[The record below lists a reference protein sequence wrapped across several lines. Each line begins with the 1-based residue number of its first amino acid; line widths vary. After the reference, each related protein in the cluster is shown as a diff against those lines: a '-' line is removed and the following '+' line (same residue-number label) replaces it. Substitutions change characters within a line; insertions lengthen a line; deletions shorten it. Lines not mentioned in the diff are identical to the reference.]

1 MLWII
6 YFLTIIITFII
17 ILSVDLY
24 VNCKNYTK
32 FDLFTEITFSI
43 TPIINL
49 VMIIYYLVYL
59 KRNNIKF
66 KEVITLF
73 FKTLL
78 NKQYEFT
85 YWNIW
90 RRYQTYSESV
100 S

>member
-43 TPIINL
+43 IPITD
-49 VMIIYYLVYL
+49 
-59 KRNNIKF
+59 NI
-66 KEVITLF
+66 LF
-73 FKTLL
+73 SL
-78 NKQYEFT
+78 
-85 YWNIW
+85 
-90 RRYQTYSESV
+90 S
-100 S
+100 

>member
-43 TPIINL
+43 IPIINL

-59 KRNNIKF
+59 KQNNIKI

-78 NKQYEFT
+78 NK
-85 YWNIW
+85 
-90 RRYQTYSESV
+90 
-100 S
+100 